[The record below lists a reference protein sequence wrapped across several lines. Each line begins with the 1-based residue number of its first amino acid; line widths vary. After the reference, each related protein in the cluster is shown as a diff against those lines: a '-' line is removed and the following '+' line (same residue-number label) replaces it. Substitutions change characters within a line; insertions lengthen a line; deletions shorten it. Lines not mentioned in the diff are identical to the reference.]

1 MTLSVRTRLW
11 LVSSVVFGVLLSII
25 GAIAYRV
32 FAHQLDADATATL
45 VEKTSGLHGYLR
57 FDGGVPVLSFN
68 PDDPVQAA
76 FVYEATRYYQVFD
89 ALSGRLVAQSD
100 AMESMGLSFTRAE
113 VRQFAEEPQVIDLR
127 TDYGRLRVSN
137 TVIVPRFGEAY
148 LVQIGTSLD
157 PMDRALGRL
166 LVLLLIAVPLGV
178 LALVAVG
185 KWSGDVAL
193 APLLDLADA
202 ADAIDINELGRR
214 LPVRGVGD
222 EVDEVAHA
230 FNDTLGRLEHAIG
243 DMRQFGAALAHE
255 LRTPLAVLRADI
267 ETALSEAQSGA
278 DLERRLAGQLEAIDQ
293 LKRLIDQL
301 LTLARAEAG
310 EIRLER
316 AAVDLGALARTICD
330 QLDLVAQAKHVTL
343 QCEAAVPVPVQ
354 GDRSWL
360 ERLLLN
366 LLDNAIK
373 FTPDGG
379 RVGVRVVRDGS
390 TGRVDVS
397 DTGVGMSAEELPHI
411 FERFYRADPSRT
423 SSTEGV
429 GLGLSLAKWIIDRHG
444 GTIDVTS
451 APGKGSTFTLRL
463 PSDTSHLTS

>member
-1 MTLSVRTRLW
+1 MTLSVRARLW
-11 LVSSVVFGVLLSII
+11 LVSSAVFGVLLSVI

-57 FDGGVPVLSFN
+57 FDGGLPILAFN
-68 PDDPVQAA
+68 PNDPVQAA

-89 ALSGRLVAQSD
+89 VLSGRLVAQSD
-100 AMESMGLSFTRAE
+100 AMESMRLAFTRAE
-113 VRQFAEEPQVIDLR
+113 VRQFAEQPQVIDLR
-127 TDYGRLRVSN
+127 TEYGRLRVSN
-137 TVIVPRFGEAY
+137 TLVVPRPGEAY

-166 LVLLLIAVPLGV
+166 LVLLLTGVPLG
-178 LALVAVG
+178 LLTLVMVG
-185 KWSGDVAL
+185 KWSADFAL

-202 ADAIDINELGRR
+202 ADTIDINEPGRR

-255 LRTPLAVLRADI
+255 LRTPLAVLRADV
-267 ETALSEAQSGA
+267 ETALREAQSGA
-278 DLERRLAGQLEAIDQ
+278 DIERRLAGQLEEIDK

-301 LTLARAEAG
+301 LTLARADAG

-316 AAVDLGALARTICD
+316 TAVDLGALASAICD
-330 QLDLVAQAKHVTL
+330 QLELVAQAKHVAL
-343 QCEAAVPVPVQ
+343 ECAGAGPVLVQ

-379 RVGVRVVRDGS
+379 RVSVRVARDGAWA
-390 TGRVDVS
+390 RVEVS
-397 DTGVGMSAEELPHI
+397 DTGVGMSRDELPHI
-411 FERFYRADPSRT
+411 FERFYRADPSRS

-429 GLGLSLAKWIIDRHG
+429 GLGLSLAKWIVDRHD
-444 GTIDVTS
+444 GTIEAAS
-451 APGKGSTFTLRL
+451 EPGKGSTFTIRL
-463 PSDTSHLTS
+463 PADTSHAA